1 MKGGDTMKE
10 HEIQKVIVQTMRAN
24 GYFTINTDVF
34 FGLRF
39 LGNNMTKRSSFINQ
53 MMSLLAIPGT
63 QDMIC
68 LIKDEVLFVELKN
81 DRGKLSS
88 IQKEVIAT
96 LTEMGFNVQVW
107 RSLDDCL
114 AFLEWKRAA

>member
-1 MKGGDTMKE
+1 MRE

-39 LGNNMTKRSSFINQ
+39 LGNNMVKRSSFINQ
-53 MMSLLAIPGT
+53 MKSLGAIPGT
-63 QDMIC
+63 PDMIF
-68 LIKDEVLFVELKN
+68 LKKDEVLFVELKN
-81 DRGKLSS
+81 DRGRLSD

-96 LTEMGFNVQVW
+96 LTNMGFNVQVW
-107 RSLDDCL
+107 RSLEDCL
-114 AFLEWKRAA
+114 AYLEWKREQPCTCK